1 MGLLEE
7 NHPDEL
13 IEMDFKLI
21 IPKEAIQVR
30 LMLEDRKHERFRENE
45 KIHKWTNW
53 HSFSKLVAKNR

>member
-30 LMLEDRKHERFRENE
+30 LMLEDRKHEQFRENE
-45 KIHKWTNW
+45 KIHK
-53 HSFSKLVAKNR
+53 